1 LRTSV
6 PKTSGSSIRSIA
18 RALLCLALAAVA
30 PLRAQVGARAP
41 SGPTPPSIVEGR
53 VVRPVITGETPVAG
67 IVVTIHRVGADS
79 SGAIDS
85 MRTDALGRYRFSYRR
100 WGNSDAIYFVAAVYR
115 GIAYFSPPMRAAV
128 VRGDEAEIVVFDTT
142 SAPVRFTVQGHHY
155 VVGAPR
161 PTGLRD
167 IVEVYEISND
177 TVVTAIGRDSSSAVW
192 SAPLVRG
199 ATGFTPA
206 NSDGAASSLRA
217 HDGRVE
223 LSAPFAPGVKQ
234 LTWTYSLDARAFPLE
249 ITLDRP
255 NAMLEVLVE
264 EPGAQVRAPSLRSQ
278 GTATTQGRT
287 FKRFL
292 AQNAPKG
299 ERIRIEVPS
308 TAAAAR
314 STLVIALLV
323 TAALAMVGALW
334 VAYRRGSSARPVP
347 AARSENAESLAV
359 AIAALDAR
367 RDARDPSLSAEE
379 YVAER
384 AALKAR
390 LTALL
395 AARPDGR

>member
-1 LRTSV
+1 LRISV

-18 RALLCLALAAVA
+18 RALVWLALVAVA
-30 PLRAQVGARAP
+30 PLRAQDGTPAP
-41 SGPTPPSIVEGR
+41 AASAPPSIVEGR
-53 VVRPVITGETPVAG
+53 VVRPVITGETPVPG

-85 MRTDALGRYRFSYRR
+85 VRTDALGRYRFSYRR

-115 GIAYFSPPMRAAV
+115 GIAYFSSPMRAAV

-177 TVVTAIGRDSSSAVW
+177 TVVTAIGRDSLSAVW

-206 NSDGAASSLRA
+206 NSDVAASSLRA
-217 HDGRVE
+217 RDGRVE
-223 LSAPFAPGVKQ
+223 LVAPFAPGVKQ
-234 LTWTYSLDARAFPLE
+234 LSWTYSLDARAFPLE

-255 NAMLEVLVE
+255 NALLEVLVE

-292 AQNAPKG
+292 AQNAPEG
-299 ERIRIEVPS
+299 ERIRVEVPS

-314 STLVIALLV
+314 STVVIALLV
-323 TAALAMVGALW
+323 TAALAMIGALW
-334 VAYRRGSSARPVP
+334 VAYRRGSGPRPVT
-347 AARSENAESLAV
+347 AAKAVSSESLAT

-367 RDARDPSLSAEE
+367 HDAHDPSLSAEE
-379 YVAER
+379 YAAHR

-390 LTALL
+390 LAAML
-395 AARPDGR
+395 AASPRAG